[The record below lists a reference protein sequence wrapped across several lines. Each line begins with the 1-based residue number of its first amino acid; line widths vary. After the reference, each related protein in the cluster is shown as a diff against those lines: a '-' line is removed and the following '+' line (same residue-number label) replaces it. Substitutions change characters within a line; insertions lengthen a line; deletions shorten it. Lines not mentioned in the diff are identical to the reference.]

1 MNCILKNLVVTD
13 YLFGNVYNLFNRPK
27 YQSMRYNLI
36 VCVAYVVLTTCND
49 KAKQTKATETRQ
61 QQPEIASNTQTNQTS
76 EDGITGYWKLKLEAY
91 DDNSNK
97 ILDEAERKKGIQN
110 RYLFRFNVDGSC
122 QIQEVYKGRYEVK
135 TESNKK
141 MLYVYR
147 NRIVGEEEK
156 DPPPDVYRIIS
167 LNKKELVLLEDL
179 GNLAF
184 WVFERV
190 S

>member
-1 MNCILKNLVVTD
+1 MK
-13 YLFGNVYNLFNRPK
+13 
-27 YQSMRYNLI
+27 SNLI
-36 VCVAYVVLTTCND
+36 ICLAFALLIACKN
-49 KAKQTKATETRQ
+49 KSQGTKVTETSQ
-61 QQPEIASNTQTNQTS
+61 QKPEIAANTQTSQGS
-76 EDGITGYWKLKLEAY
+76 EDGITGTWKLKLEAY

-97 ILDEAERKKGIQN
+97 VLDEAERKKGFQN
-110 RYLFRFNVDGSC
+110 RYLFRFNADGSC
-122 QIQEVYKGRYEVK
+122 QIQEIYKGRYEVK

-156 DPPPDVYRIIS
+156 DPPPDVYSIIS
-167 LNKKELVLLEDL
+167 LNRNELVLLEDL

-190 S
+190 SQL